1 MKIHWKIWNLYDYQ
15 NRLEV
20 WLLETLASL
29 MKLCWQ
35 NKYGALFPGVFRL
48 EEHFTLQK
56 GYFNGVQTEI
66 WDGKTIWIFGESWLP
81 KEGDG
86 RVISPQ
92 FSGEITL
99 YYPKLC
105 IRLHFVP

>member
-35 NKYGALFPGVFRL
+35 NKYGVLFPGVFRL
-48 EEHFTLQK
+48 EEHFTL
-56 GYFNGVQTEI
+56 
-66 WDGKTIWIFGESWLP
+66 
-81 KEGDG
+81 
-86 RVISPQ
+86 
-92 FSGEITL
+92 
-99 YYPKLC
+99 
-105 IRLHFVP
+105 